1 MGRKEDGLIEEVL
14 AASAALTALGVLIAL
29 LYWLIIGLS
38 PWPFLVLGE
47 IGGFGFGIAVLAATS
62 PKRRRR

>member
-47 IGGFGFGIAVLAATS
+47 IGGFGFGIAVLAVTS